1 MFRKNNLSKKQLELL
16 RFQAKFCSNKNEA
29 KKANSE
35 IVKYE
40 QSLLNLLLNFV
51 SMFAALLLALVVF
64 NSMYWFDLDLTT
76 NIIFKLLLIT
86 I

>member
-1 MFRKNNLSKKQLELL
+1 MFRKNNLSKKQLEWL

-40 QSLLNLLLNFV
+40 QGLLNLLLNFV
-51 SMFAALLLALVVF
+51 GMFAALLLALVVF
-64 NSMYWFDLDLTT
+64 NSMY
-76 NIIFKLLLIT
+76 
-86 I
+86 

>member
-1 MFRKNNLSKKQLELL
+1 MFRKNNLSKKQLEWL
-16 RFQAKFCSNKNEA
+16 RFQAKFCSNKDEA

-40 QSLLNLLLNFV
+40 QGLLNLLLNFV

-64 NSMYWFDLDLTT
+64 NSMY
-76 NIIFKLLLIT
+76 
-86 I
+86 

>member
-1 MFRKNNLSKKQLELL
+1 MFRKNNLSKKQLEWL

-40 QSLLNLLLNFV
+40 QGLINLLLNFV
-51 SMFAALLLALVVF
+51 GMFAALLLALVVF
-64 NSMYWFDLDLTT
+64 NSMY
-76 NIIFKLLLIT
+76 
-86 I
+86 

>member
-1 MFRKNNLSKKQLELL
+1 MFRKNNLSKKQVEWL

-40 QSLLNLLLNFV
+40 QGLLRLLSFLLDLTG
-51 SMFAALLLALVVF
+51 MFTAILLALVVF
-64 NSMYWFDLDLTT
+64 NSMY
-76 NIIFKLLLIT
+76 
-86 I
+86 

>member
-1 MFRKNNLSKKQLELL
+1 MFRKNNLSKKRLEWL

-40 QSLLNLLLNFV
+40 QGLLNLLLNFV
-51 SMFAALLLALVVF
+51 SMFAALLWL
-64 NSMYWFDLDLTT
+64 W
-76 NIIFKLLLIT
+76 
-86 I
+86 